1 MVLNAMPRKKNT
13 PTKAK
18 SKKSRAK
25 SAKTNIG
32 KPSLSDHDVDVLSDE
47 QAIKILMS
55 AFSGPLPPPHI
66 LKQYDE
72 CLPDTADRIITMAE
86 KEQEFRHNRKR
97 QEERHERLKIFLS
110 FFVVVAYIF
119 AAVASILHDQPLL
132 GGIILIS
139 GAGTALIRYYSRSK

>member
-1 MVLNAMPRKKNT
+1 
-13 PTKAK
+13 
-18 SKKSRAK
+18 
-25 SAKTNIG
+25 
-32 KPSLSDHDVDVLSDE
+32 
-47 QAIKILMS
+47 MS

-97 QEERHERLKIFLS
+97 QEERNERLKIFLG
-110 FFVVVAYIF
+110 FFVVVGYIC
-119 AAVASILHDQPLL
+119 AAVVSILHDQPLL